1 MRTVS
6 RLLCGGTLLLSA
18 AGVAQAGPL
27 ADSGANTRT
36 LLFHA
41 VVHVHANGSHTER
54 DTQVI
59 EALTRTGAIGLNPYQ
74 QQYSSELSTLKVVS
88 AWIGTPDGKHITIPK
103 SDIYVRPV
111 PASRGAP
118 MYSHAKVLNIVL
130 PNFSKGDKLHLVTVS
145 KQFTPYFPKHFFDA
159 WYVGANQS
167 ARDQKIV
174 VSAPASMHLRVA
186 QRGGWRLKRETKN
199 GEDIFTATLAAHH
212 PHYAGPSTVNQYDY
226 SPLFE
231 VSNFPT
237 WKSIGAAYWTRAKA
251 KAAVTPLVK
260 EVADKV
266 AGKRHGLAAAQALFA
281 WDSLHIRYVGLELGV
296 GGFVPIS
303 ATQTLKSG
311 YGDCKAHSTLLE
323 ALFAARGIKAYPV
336 LISWNNSFEPMPLP
350 GLGFNHAIDYLPK
363 YHMFLDATGEFET
376 MGQLAI
382 GERDKFVVVAGP
394 HPKVLR
400 TPGAQPNSDEMKYR
414 ATLHL
419 AANGTLTG
427 QATLATRGWWAWAY
441 REVFAQTPPAAYGRL
456 MNALLK
462 PSGGGTGSFVPG
474 NPMVL
479 NKPFRVRAH
488 WTTHAYAL
496 PGKTLSFAL
505 PAGPYFV
512 PALSRTA
519 ANPLSGL
526 SAVIGPAQRKHPV
539 YTYLGHIEWTTH
551 LTIPRHYVATW
562 TPPDVTVHNTA
573 GRFSFRLTVHG
584 KLITAHYDLNLA
596 RVLYTP
602 AQYTALRTLL
612 LTDLR
617 IQRAPLVFTRT

>member
-6 RLLCGGTLLLSA
+6 RLLCGSA
-18 AGVAQAGPL
+18 LALTAAAAQASPL
-27 ADSGANTRT
+27 AGSGANTRT

-41 VVHVHANGSHTER
+41 DVHVKANGSYTER

-59 EALTRTGAIGLNPYQ
+59 EALTRTGAIELNPYQ

-88 AWIGTPDGKHITIPK
+88 AWIGTPDGKHITIPE
-103 SDIYVRPV
+103 SAIYVRPV

-118 MYSHAKVLNIVL
+118 MYSHAKVLNILL
-130 PNFSKGDKLHLVTVS
+130 PNFGKGDKLHLETVS
-145 KQFTPYFPKHFFDA
+145 KQFKPYFPNHFFDA
-159 WYVGANQS
+159 WDVEADQS

-174 VSAPASMHLRVA
+174 VSAPASMHLRAA
-186 QRGGWRLKRETKN
+186 QRGGWQLTRETQ
-199 GEDIFTATLAAHH
+199 GSEDIFTATMAVHH
-212 PHYAGPSTVNQYDY
+212 PRYAGPSTVDPDDY

-251 KAAVTPLVK
+251 MADVTPLVQA
-260 EVADKV
+260 VADKV
-266 AGKRHGLAAAQALFA
+266 AGKLHGLAAAQALYA
-281 WDSLHIRYVGLELGV
+281 WTALHIRYVGLELGV

-303 ATQTLKSG
+303 ATQTLKTG

-336 LISWNNSFEPMPLP
+336 LISWSNSFEPMPLP

-382 GERDKFVVVAGP
+382 GERDKFIVVAGP
-394 HPKVLR
+394 HPETLR
-400 TPGAQPNSDEMKYR
+400 TPGAQPNSDYMKYR

-419 AANGTLTG
+419 AADGTLTG
-427 QATLATRGWWAWAY
+427 KAAMVTHGWWAWVY
-441 REVFAQTPPAAYGRL
+441 REVFAEVPPAGYDRL
-456 MNALLK
+456 MDTLLK
-462 PSGGGTGSFVPG
+462 PSGGGQGGFRPS

-479 NKPFRVRAH
+479 DKPFRLGAH

-496 PGKTLSFAL
+496 PGKTLTVAL

-512 PALSRTA
+512 PAMTRTA
-519 ANPLSGL
+519 ANPLNGL
-526 SAVIGPAQRKHPV
+526 STVIGPVRRKHPV
-539 YTYLGHIEWTTH
+539 YTYLGHIDWTSK

-562 TPPDVTVHNTA
+562 TPRDVTVHNTA
-573 GRFSFRLTVHG
+573 GSFSFRLTVHG
-584 KLITAHYDLNLA
+584 DLVTAHYDLNLA
-596 RVLYTP
+596 HVLYTP
-602 AQYTALRTLL
+602 AQYAALRTLL